1 VSHLSHLTSTRA
13 TTDLETSIDDV
24 ASITVNK
31 RRVLVLQL
39 TESLNELSGIAREV
53 GNQSLETTLCD
64 LSVSFKRASR
74 EIAEASCG
82 PLVIER
88 LSRSVERIAKN
99 LSAGSVRTNTL
110 SSNSKT

>member
-1 VSHLSHLTSTRA
+1 MSHLSHSTPTRA
-13 TTDLETSIDDV
+13 TTNLGTSIDGIASLAV
-24 ASITVNK
+24 AK
-31 RRVLVLQL
+31 RHMLVLQL
-39 TESLNELSGIAREV
+39 SESLNELSRIAREV

-64 LSVSFKRASR
+64 LSVSFRRASR

-88 LSRSVERIAKN
+88 LSHCVERIAEN
-99 LSAGSVRTNTL
+99 LSAGSDKTETL